1 MTQILNHQDFNETLQ
16 NNEVVLVDFYADW
29 CGPCQALSP
38 TLENVSNEFKDRAIV
53 AKVNVD
59 KSPELSQQLQVRSI
73 PALFYFKNG
82 KVVSKQ
88 VGLQSQSII
97 SQTISNLLNQN

>member
-1 MTQILNHQDFNETLQ
+1 MTQIITQQDFNETLQ

-29 CGPCQALSP
+29 CGPCKALSP
-38 TLENVSNEFKDRAIV
+38 TLENVSNEFKGKAIV

-59 KSPELSQQLQVRSI
+59 KNPELSQQFQVRSI

-82 KVVSKQ
+82 KVVGKQ
-88 VGLQSQSII
+88 VGLQSQSSI
-97 SQTISNLLNQN
+97 SKTITNLLSQN